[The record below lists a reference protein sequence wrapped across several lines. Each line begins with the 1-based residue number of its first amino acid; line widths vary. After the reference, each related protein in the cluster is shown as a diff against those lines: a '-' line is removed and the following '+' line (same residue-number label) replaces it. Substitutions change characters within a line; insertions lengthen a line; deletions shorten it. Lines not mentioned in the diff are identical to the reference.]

1 MSESRSTPSLA
12 RSAGGSEPEFVAI
25 GAVETSS
32 IAQGVVTGD
41 AMVKMAEV
49 SLLQATTLSPGKYWV
64 LIGGEVATVRASM
77 RRGIEVA
84 AETLLDSLFIPQL
97 HEQVLPA
104 IAGTAPPRDDD
115 ALGVIETLS
124 AASAIEAADAAAK
137 AADVLVRDVRLANGI
152 GGKGVVTVSGDVS
165 NVQAA
170 VDAGKALALRKSM
183 LARAV
188 VIPRLHAQL
197 KSRIP

>member
-1 MSESRSTPSLA
+1 MNL
-12 RSAGGSEPEFVAI
+12 VAI

-41 AMVKMAEV
+41 AMVKTAEV
-49 SLLQATTLSPGKYWV
+49 TLLAATTLTPGKYWV
-64 LIGGEVATVRASM
+64 LIGGEVAT
-77 RRGIEVA
+77 VA

-97 HEQVLPA
+97 HEQVMPA
-104 IAGTAPPRDDD
+104 LAGTAMRRDDD

-124 AASAIEAADAAAK
+124 AASAIEAADRAVK
-137 AADVLVRDVRLANGI
+137 AANVTLRDLRLANGI
-152 GGKGVVTVSGDVS
+152 GGKGVVYLTGDVS

-170 VDAGKALALRKSM
+170 LEAGREVALRKGL

-197 KSRIP
+197 KERLF

>member
-1 MSESRSTPSLA
+1 MN
-12 RSAGGSEPEFVAI
+12 FVAI

-32 IAQGVVTGD
+32 IAQGLVTGD

-49 SLLQATTLSPGKYWV
+49 SLLQATTLTPGKYWV
-64 LIGGEVATVRASM
+64 LIGGEVATVRASV
-77 RRGIEVA
+77 RRGVEVA

-104 IAGTAPPRDDD
+104 IAGTVPYRDDD

-137 AADVLVRDVRLANGI
+137 AAAVTLRDLRLSNGI
-152 GGKGVVTVSGDVS
+152 GGKGVVYLTGDVS
-165 NVQAA
+165 DVQAA
-170 VDAGKALALRKSM
+170 VDAGRALALRKSL
-183 LARAV
+183 LARSV
-188 VIPRLHAQL
+188 VIPRLDLQF
-197 KSRIP
+197 KQRIF